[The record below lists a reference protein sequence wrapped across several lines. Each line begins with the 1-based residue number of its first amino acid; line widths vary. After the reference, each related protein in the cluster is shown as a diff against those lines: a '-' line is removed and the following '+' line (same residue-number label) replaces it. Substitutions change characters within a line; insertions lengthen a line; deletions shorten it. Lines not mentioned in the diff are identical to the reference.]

1 MRHRSLLLAQHS
13 GAERSGRA
21 RQRQGFAVCSAVVSS
36 PISSTLEDPSLSVA
50 EIARHIEVAP
60 STLYGCSPA
69 GRNDIRT
76 PWRNLI
82 APERNQGNGMSWM
95 NVRALL
101 HWTGC
106 AALLAATLICPA
118 TAQEVVT
125 VFAAASLRNA
135 LEEAAQSFSTT
146 SSTPVRFSFAASSAL
161 ARQIEQGAPA
171 DLFASADREWMDYLS
186 ERNLIQPATRVD
198 LLGNRLVIIAPA
210 ESPIRDLALTADA
223 LRQAAGQGRIAM
235 GEVSAVPA
243 GRYAKAALDKL
254 GLWRELQ
261 PRIAQ
266 TENVR
271 AALVLVSSGEA
282 PLGIVYET
290 DAKAD
295 PNKADPKV
303 RVVAVFRPDSHP
315 PIVYPF
321 AITRTAKGDGA

>member
-1 MRHRSLLLAQHS
+1 
-13 GAERSGRA
+13 
-21 RQRQGFAVCSAVVSS
+21 VVSS

-95 NVRALL
+95 NVQALL

-118 TAQEVVT
+118 AAQEVVT
-125 VFAAASLRNA
+125 VFAAASLKNA

-186 ERNLIQPATRVD
+186 ERNLIQSATCVD
-198 LLGNRLVIIAPA
+198 LLGNRLVVIAPA
-210 ESPIRDLALTADA
+210 ESAIRDLALTADA
-223 LRQAAGQGRIAM
+223 FRLAAGQGRIAM

-254 GLWRELQ
+254 GLWSEVR

-271 AALVLVSSGEA
+271 AALLLVSRGEA
-282 PLGIVYET
+282 PLGIVIVYET
-290 DAKAD
+290 DA
-295 PNKADPKV
+295 KADPKV
-303 RVVAVFRPDSHP
+303 RVVAVFPPDSHP

-321 AITRTAKGDGA
+321 AVTRTAKGDGAARFLSFLQSPQGHAFFEAQGFTVLARAAVQS